1 MTIQKTGFLKQLS
14 NGCKVYTQKVGTNA
28 VTEVLNKDGMHTASR
43 IKSFNRYSCGNK
55 KVVEQTKFTR
65 KLNNGIDT
73 IEKEVTHRVYDNN
86 NKLLGTRTLFSFN
99 TSETDNTYA
108 GLLKLKPLEKI
119 IKAGKNTIKTTL
131 NSIDGIRIRKDYF
144 NEQNTLF
151 RRIWFNKKGL
161 PAFDSAKNKK
171 GLQYASLFY
180 ASSNISFP
188 TAQSGHT
195 QSDGKSSKAVPGAI
209 PLSESPTSGS

>member
-1 MTIQKTGFLKQLS
+1 MTITINCL
-14 NGCKVYTQKVGTNA
+14 A
-28 VTEVLNKDGMHTASR
+28 PEH
-43 IKSFNRYSCGNK
+43 YS
-55 KVVEQTKFTR
+55 
-65 KLNNGIDT
+65 L
-73 IEKEVTHRVYDNN
+73 
-86 NKLLGTRTLFSFN
+86 N

-161 PAFDSAKNKK
+161 PAFDSAKK
-171 GLQYASLFY
+171 
-180 ASSNISFP
+180 
-188 TAQSGHT
+188 
-195 QSDGKSSKAVPGAI
+195 
-209 PLSESPTSGS
+209 

>member
-151 RRIWFNKKGL
+151 RKIWFK
-161 PAFDSAKNKK
+161 KK
-171 GLQYASLFY
+171 GLQKAGLFY

-209 PLSESPTSGS
+209 PLSGSPTSGS

>member
-55 KVVEQTKFTR
+55 KVVEQTKLTR

-108 GLLKLKPLEKI
+108 GLLKLKPLERI

-151 RRIWFNKKGL
+151 RRIWF
-161 PAFDSAKNKK
+161 NKK

-209 PLSESPTSGS
+209 PLSGSPTSGS

>member
-161 PAFDSAKNKK
+161 
-171 GLQYASLFY
+171 QYPGFFY

-209 PLSESPTSGS
+209 PLSGSPTSGS

>member
-73 IEKEVTHRVYDNN
+73 IEKEVTHRFMTITINCLAPEHYS
-86 NKLLGTRTLFSFN
+86 LLIR
-99 TSETDNTYA
+99 
-108 GLLKLKPLEKI
+108 LKQ
-119 IKAGKNTIKTTL
+119 TIL
-131 NSIDGIRIRKDYF
+131 MQDC
-144 NEQNTLF
+144 
-151 RRIWFNKKGL
+151 
-161 PAFDSAKNKK
+161 
-171 GLQYASLFY
+171 
-180 ASSNISFP
+180 
-188 TAQSGHT
+188 
-195 QSDGKSSKAVPGAI
+195 
-209 PLSESPTSGS
+209 

>member
-144 NEQNTLF
+144 NEQNTLI

-161 PAFDSAKNKK
+161 PAFDSAKK
-171 GLQYASLFY
+171 
-180 ASSNISFP
+180 
-188 TAQSGHT
+188 
-195 QSDGKSSKAVPGAI
+195 
-209 PLSESPTSGS
+209 